1 MPIVQRPVAP
11 PVQVDLARVTVVGSA
26 LWAVALVVCVVLGA
40 TGTLGWLP
48 AAVCATG
55 LALGG
60 LGYLWAVRHR

>member
-1 MPIVQRPVAP
+1 MPIDHRPAPP

-26 LWAVALVVCVVLGA
+26 LWALALVVCVVLGA
-40 TGTLGWLP
+40 TGTLGWPP

-60 LGYLWAVRHR
+60 LGYVWAVRHR